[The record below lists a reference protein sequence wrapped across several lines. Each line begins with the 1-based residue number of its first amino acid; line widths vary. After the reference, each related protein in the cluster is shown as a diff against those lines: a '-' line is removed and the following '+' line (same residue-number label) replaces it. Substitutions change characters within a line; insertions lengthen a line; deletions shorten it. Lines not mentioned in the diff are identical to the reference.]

1 MLFPTI
7 LESSVTAPKAPF
19 SIASCT
25 NLLPSNVVPL
35 RAKYIEPETLFL
47 VSVETLNPHFSSSAC
62 IFFNLFLLRW
72 FEPSYLLTC
81 PPPTRFRGG
90 AFKPN
95 LKKPPTW
102 KISFKG
108 GGQSRFL
115 QLFQER
121 GRDGLCCED
130 QFLSRGADLF

>member
-81 PPPTRFRGG
+81 PPGPAARPAGRSQPTSLPRVD
-90 AFKPN
+90 
-95 LKKPPTW
+95 L
-102 KISFKG
+102 
-108 GGQSRFL
+108 
-115 QLFQER
+115 LFFFYCFFS
-121 GRDGLCCED
+121 L
-130 QFLSRGADLF
+130 